1 MSDEEKMKMK
11 KKMKKKV
18 PLRIER
24 TSDCEFTA
32 TSPESF
38 GFFAVGETR
47 EEVIANARE
56 GIAMFLDIEEDEI
69 DFEITDEDET
79 S

>member
-1 MSDEEKMKMK
+1 MKMKKNMKMK
-11 KKMKKKV
+11 KKKV
-18 PLRIER
+18 PL
-24 TSDCEFTA
+24 TSTKTGDCDYA
-32 TSPESF
+32 ASSSESF